1 MTLQDL
7 RFSLRQLLRQPGHTV
22 TSVLALGVGIGLVTA
37 MFSIVYGF
45 LLRGLPVP
53 GPDRL
58 LHVASANP
66 GRGEPVL
73 EVFLHDFQDFR
84 ERQRS
89 FQGLAAYYG
98 GSVNLSDPASP
109 SGNGAA
115 PERFDGLFSSANL
128 FDVLR
133 VPPVLGRTFAKGE
146 DAPGAPPV
154 VLISDGVWR
163 RRYHA
168 DPNVVGKPVRINGE
182 AGTIIG
188 VLPPG
193 FGFPLSSEVWT
204 PMRLDPLRLPR
215 GDGQTLQLI
224 GRLRDGVTLESAQA
238 EIAALAEALAAEH
251 PQTNQGRTA
260 LVRPWLESALS
271 PAIAQ
276 LLWVML
282 GACAFVLLIACANV
296 ASLTLARA
304 ARRTREI
311 AIRAA
316 LGAGRR
322 RLVGHILLESLL
334 LAAFGAVLGVL
345 LAALGVKLFSLGI
358 AGSNPPFWARIAVDP
373 AALLFTLGATVA
385 AGLLSGLTPAIQASR
400 ADLGEV
406 LKDEGRGSSSLR
418 LGRFSRWI
426 VMGEVAFSCLL
437 LVGAGL
443 MVRSVVRLK
452 NLDLGFDTARLFT
465 GQISLSPAVH
475 PREADRLAFCDDVL
489 RRLEPQPDVAAV
501 AITTH
506 LPGDFSALSNYQP
519 EGRSYPSENDLPVA
533 HVAMVSPA
541 YFDVLGVKPL
551 PGGRTFGPQDTAAG
565 QPVVIVNR
573 AFAAEAWPNQD
584 PIGRRVRFADEAG
597 EHAKPWR
604 TVVGVVPDLHMGGR
618 DDAIGWPEGVYL
630 PLAQRTPDTVA
641 LLARTRTPDPLAL
654 TAAVR
659 RQVAALDP
667 DLPVYQIRSL
677 DEQLAHNRFFPNLFA
692 SLFAVFGAAALVLAA
707 VGIYGV
713 LAASVQ
719 QRTQEIGIRMALG
732 AQRGSV
738 LRLILR
744 RGMGQL
750 LAGLV
755 AGLAGAFFTSRLLVA
770 YLSGIQPRDPLTF
783 LLVPLAL
790 AAVAFVACWIPARR
804 AMKTDPLIAIRYD

>member
-7 RFSLRQLLRQPGHTV
+7 RFSLRQLFRNPGHTV
-22 TSVLALGVGIGLVTA
+22 TAVLALGVGIGLATA
-37 MFSIVYGF
+37 MFSIVYGA

-53 GPDRL
+53 RPDRL

-66 GRGEPVL
+66 SRDEPVL
-73 EVFLHDFQDFR
+73 EVFLHDFHDFR

-89 FQGLAAYYG
+89 FQGLAAYYEG
-98 GSVNLSDPASP
+98 TVNLSDPA
-109 SGNGAA
+109 GNGAA
-115 PERFDGLFSSANL
+115 PERFDGLFATADL

-133 VPPVLGRTFAKGE
+133 VPPRLGRTFAPGE

-154 VLISDGVWR
+154 VLISDGVWK

-168 DPNVVGKPVRINGE
+168 DPHAVGKPVRINGE
-182 AGTIIG
+182 PGTIAG
-188 VLPPG
+188 VLPAG
-193 FGFPLSSEVWT
+193 FGFPLSAEVWV
-204 PMRLDPLRLPR
+204 PMRLDPLRIPR
-215 GDGQTLQLI
+215 GDGQTLQGI
-224 GRLRDGVTLESAQA
+224 GRLRDGVTLESARA
-238 EIAALAEALAAEH
+238 DLAGIATALAAEH
-251 PQTNQGRTA
+251 PQTNKGRTV

-322 RLVGHILLESLL
+322 RLAGQILLESLL

-345 LAALGVKLFSLGI
+345 LAALGVKLFNLAI
-358 AGSNPPFWARIAVDP
+358 AGSNPPFWMRIAVDP
-373 AALLFTLGATVA
+373 AALLFTLGATLA
-385 AGLLSGLTPAIQASR
+385 AGLLAGLAPALQASR

-406 LKDEGRGSSSLR
+406 LKDEGRGSSSRR

-426 VMGEVAFSCLL
+426 VVGEVAFSCLL
-437 LVGAGL
+437 LVGTGL

-452 NLDLGFDTARLFT
+452 TLDLGFATARLFT
-465 GQISLSPAVH
+465 GRVSLAPATH
-475 PREADRLAFCDDVL
+475 PQEADRLTFFDGVL
-489 RRLEPQPDVAAV
+489 RRLESQPDVAAV

-506 LPGDFSALSNYQP
+506 LPGSFSAISTYHP
-519 EGRSYPSENDLPVA
+519 EGRTYPSERDLPAA
-533 HVAMVSPA
+533 HVAMVSPS
-541 YFDVLGVKPL
+541 YFDVLGVRPL
-551 PGGRTFGPQDTAAG
+551 AGRTFGSQDTASSL
-565 QPVVIVNR
+565 PVVIVNR
-573 AFAAEAWPNQD
+573 AFAAEAWPGKD
-584 PIGRRVRFADEAG
+584 PLGRRVRLEDENG
-597 EHAKPWR
+597 EHTTPWR
-604 TVVGVVPDLHMGGR
+604 TVVGIVPDLHMGGM
-618 DDAIGWPEGVYL
+618 DDVQGWPEGVYL
-630 PLAQRTPDTVA
+630 PLAQRTPDTVT
-641 LLARTRTPDPLAL
+641 LLARTHTADPLTL
-654 TAAVR
+654 TAGVR
-659 RQVAALDP
+659 GQVAALDP
-667 DLPVYQIRSL
+667 DLPVYRVRSM
-677 DEQLAHNRFFPNLFA
+677 DEELEHNRFFPNLFA
-692 SLFAVFGAAALVLAA
+692 SLFAVFGIAALALAA

-732 AQRGSV
+732 AQRGGV

-750 LAGLV
+750 LAGLA
-755 AGLAGAFFTSRLLVA
+755 AGLVGAFFVSHLLESF
-770 YLSGIQPRDPLTF
+770 LSGIRPRDPLTF
-783 LLVPLAL
+783 LLVALVL

-804 AMKTDPLIAIRYD
+804 AMRTDPLIAIRYD